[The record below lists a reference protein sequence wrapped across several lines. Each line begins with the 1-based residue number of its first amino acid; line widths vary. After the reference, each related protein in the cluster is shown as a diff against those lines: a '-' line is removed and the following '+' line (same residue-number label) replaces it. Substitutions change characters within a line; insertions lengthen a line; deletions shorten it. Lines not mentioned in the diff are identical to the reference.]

1 MLLGSILLALAWAAL
16 QGEMTLLNLLVGY
29 GVGYTVLA
37 LLARGGVM
45 PSTLV
50 SRTRHAL
57 ELAVFFGWALVLA
70 NLRVAADVLR
80 GTRIEPA
87 VVAIPLDITSDGEI
101 LLLSMLINIT
111 PGSVTIDL
119 SDDRRTLYVHVMH
132 MKSADETRREIKRG
146 FERRVKLLFG
156 PTWR

>member
-16 QGEMTLLNLLVGY
+16 QGEITLANLLVGY
-29 GVGYTVLA
+29 AVGYIILA
-37 LLARGGVM
+37 LLARGGVV

-50 SRTRHAL
+50 SRTGYAIGLAGFFVRAL
-57 ELAVFFGWALVLA
+57 LLA

-80 GTRIEPA
+80 PRTGIQPA
-87 VVAIPLDITSDGEI
+87 VVAIPLDVTSDGEI

-119 SDDRRTLYVHVMH
+119 SEDRRTLYVHVMH
-132 MKSADETRREIKRG
+132 MTSSEATRREIKEG
-146 FERRVKLLFG
+146 FERRVKLVFQ
-156 PTWR
+156 